1 LWRSVFGTVNYW
13 LGHTN
18 GGFFNNWTNFKI
30 HADASWHIIDTGDF
44 NGDGLD
50 DVLWQSDS
58 GQISDW
64 FGQSNGGFASNANFN
79 AQLNNSWHIQPQESF
94 L

>member
-1 LWRSVFGTVNYW
+1 
-13 LGHTN
+13 
-18 GGFFNNWTNFKI
+18 
-30 HADASWHIIDTGDF
+30 
-44 NGDGLD
+44 
-50 DVLWQSDS
+50 VLWQSDS